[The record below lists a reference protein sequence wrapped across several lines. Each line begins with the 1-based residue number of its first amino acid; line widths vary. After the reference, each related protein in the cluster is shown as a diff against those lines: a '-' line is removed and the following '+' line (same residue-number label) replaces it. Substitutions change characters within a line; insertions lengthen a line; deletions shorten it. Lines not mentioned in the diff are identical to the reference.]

1 MRFLAIKKT
10 TMSNTNA
17 SKATVAASEAM
28 QVVKQVAPKPR
39 WWAHEGR
46 EAGEGGRDRVQD
58 QEVGDLEGSECVSC
72 LCGYSW
78 LDVRPWHDKRV
89 GRTHFRTAFETPA
102 MLPFSPKSL
111 RMSVRRSSQFF

>member
-39 WWAHEGR
+39 RWATR
-46 EAGEGGRDRVQD
+46 PMRV
-58 QEVGDLEGSECVSC
+58 E
-72 LCGYSW
+72 
-78 LDVRPWHDKRV
+78 RPARAAAIGCRIKR
-89 GRTHFRTAFETPA
+89 
-102 MLPFSPKSL
+102 
-111 RMSVRRSSQFF
+111 